1 MTEKLKWLYTITPV
15 AGKICLK
22 PLLQITSSSCT
33 STVFMGQLS
42 HAYDRRGRRYV
53 FLNLSNIILF
63 TCCRVTDLKLLKH
76 PKYLPL
82 AALKSILQLTP
93 QSQIFYLGAASS
105 KGFNFL
111 SKRSFRTSIAF
122 KRYTVRWLLARLNK
136 KCHAHVSP

>member
-1 MTEKLKWLYTITPV
+1 MTVVKNDRKVEVALHYHAQV

-42 HAYDRRGRRYV
+42 HAYDRRGRQYV

-63 TCCRVTDLKLLKH
+63 TCCHVTDFKLLKH
-76 PKYLPL
+76 PKYLRL

-93 QSQIFYLGAASS
+93 QAQMFYLGAASS
-105 KGFNFL
+105 KGFIFL
-111 SKRSFRTSIAF
+111 SKPSFRTSIAF
-122 KRYTVRWLLARLNK
+122 KRDKVAFSRIK
-136 KCHAHVSP
+136 